1 MAVLH
6 SSWWHYDRKWLT
18 FRPEM
23 AHVRPEPG
31 GPEMDL
37 CRPGINDGPETR
49 LVPAATVT
57 LTFLL
62 PVPIIAVQSPK
73 GPSTRK
79 NCTRLVVVDATA
91 VVVWVSRSSCEAIRC
106 QLLDV
111 VLQDTETRNA
121 SINLHPTLSHC
132 PNRRGCRAGKQGS
145 QPATRQSVHPG
156 IGR

>member
-1 MAVLH
+1 
-6 SSWWHYDRKWLT
+6 
-18 FRPEM
+18 
-23 AHVRPEPG
+23 
-31 GPEMDL
+31 MDL

-62 PVPIIAVQSPK
+62 PVPIIAVQSLK

-111 VLQDTETRNA
+111 VLQDTEQGTLL
-121 SINLHPTLSHC
+121 SICIQHSPIARTAAAAVLESRVANPQHDSPYIPESDAKAAFYLSPSPTW
-132 PNRRGCRAGKQGS
+132 RRQKR
-145 QPATRQSVHPG
+145 T
-156 IGR
+156 